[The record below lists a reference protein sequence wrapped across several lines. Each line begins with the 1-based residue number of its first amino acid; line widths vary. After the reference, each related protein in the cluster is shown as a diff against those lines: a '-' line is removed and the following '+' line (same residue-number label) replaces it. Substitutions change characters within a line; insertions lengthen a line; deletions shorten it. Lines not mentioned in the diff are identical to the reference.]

1 MLTIDRSGY
10 YAWLKRTPSQRQ
22 QANELLDKEI
32 KKVFEAHKS
41 RYGSP
46 RIIEELHEIGQ
57 ICSKNRV
64 IRRMEHL
71 GLRAK
76 AKKKF
81 KVTTDSK
88 HDLPIAPNVL
98 NRDFT
103 ANSINKKWAGDITY
117 IWTNEGW
124 LYLAV
129 VIDLY
134 SRAVIGWSIQAT
146 MTRELISD
154 ALIMALKR
162 RNFPRGMIFH
172 SDRGS
177 QYCSHDYQKLLKRY
191 GLICSMSRKGN
202 CWGNAVSESFFH
214 TLKTE
219 LVYSEQ
225 YATRES
231 AKRSIFQYI
240 EGYYNRVRRHSTIG
254 SISPMCFEL
263 QGKMAA

>member
-1 MLTIDRSGY
+1 MLTIERSGY
-10 YAWLKRTPSQRQ
+10 YAWLKRAPSARH
-22 QANELLDKEI
+22 QANECLDKEI
-32 KKVFEAHKS
+32 TKVFNAHHS

-46 RIIEELHEIGQ
+46 RIIEELHETGQ
-57 ICSKNRV
+57 LCSKNRV
-64 IRRMEHL
+64 IRRMKCL
-71 GLRAK
+71 GLKAK

-103 ANSINKKWAGDITY
+103 ANSINEKWAGDITY

-146 MTRELISD
+146 MTRKLISD
-154 ALIMALKR
+154 ALMMALKR

-177 QYCSHDYQKLLKRY
+177 QYCSYDYQKLLKQY

-202 CWGNAVSESFFH
+202 CWDNAVSESFFH

-225 YATRES
+225 YATREN
-231 AKRSIFQYI
+231 AKLSIFQYI

-254 SISPMCFEL
+254 SISPICFEL